1 MMLKEAFWCGGV
13 GQMCYGLRVLA
24 AGIAMMVLYSQV
36 LEKTR
41 RSSDI
46 MLE

>member
-13 GQMCYGLRVLA
+13 GRMCYELRIMA
-24 AGIAMMVLYSQV
+24 AGIAMLVLYFQV

>member
-1 MMLKEAFWCGGV
+1 
-13 GQMCYGLRVLA
+13 MCYELRVLA